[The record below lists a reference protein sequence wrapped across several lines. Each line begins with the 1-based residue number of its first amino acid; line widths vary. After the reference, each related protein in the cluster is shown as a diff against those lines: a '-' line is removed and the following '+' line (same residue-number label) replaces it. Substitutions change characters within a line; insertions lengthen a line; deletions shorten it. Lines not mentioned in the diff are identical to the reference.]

1 MDKELLKDL
10 VYVLEEAEY
19 SGEDM
24 DSDRP
29 PLCAVCGQYQ
39 DHKPNCLLKKCLD
52 RLNMLVVEPLTNKE
66 GK

>member
-1 MDKELLKDL
+1 MDKEFLKDL

-29 PLCAVCGQYQ
+29 PHCAVCGQYQ
-39 DHKPNCLLKKCLD
+39 YHKPNCLLKKCLD